1 VTSLGASRR
10 PLLRAAAIVALVAA
24 SLLGPAGASPV
35 LAADDGLT
43 LASTSSYGLV
53 PDKGLVHVTVDVTAT
68 NNKANLVQQVPG
80 GTRITR
86 YIYDSAAIAVQSEA
100 TGIRAAGGK
109 RALTTKVTPA
119 DGYSRVQVN
128 FRGDLQY
135 QQVTSFR
142 VEYDLPGGAPRS
154 DSDIRVGSAFAT
166 FYVWAFG
173 DRGDVSIVIPAGFEV
188 ETSGS
193 TVAKN
198 VKDGVTT
205 LTATGI
211 ADPTEWYAVVVA
223 DRHDSLTQDRLDLK
237 GGEHVVVRAWPED
250 VEWRTRVRDLL
261 RLGLPVLVDKIGLDW
276 PVEGDIEVAEVH
288 TPLLEGYAGVYYTAE
303 DRIEISE
310 DLDEL
315 TIVHEASHAWFNP
328 DLFVGRWI
336 NEGFADEYA
345 SRVLDEVSVGGLGPD
360 TVTPTSKGAI
370 ELNLWTHPG
379 RIADEKTDEREHFG
393 YEASWTVVRT
403 LLDEIGEESMRAV
416 LAAAR
421 ANETAYRGAGKP
433 ETVAIKNDWRR
444 FLDLLEEAGG
454 SDGAED
460 VFRNWIVSDE
470 QVALLDARR
479 DARAAYASLLDA
491 SKGWQPGYAI
501 RDPLGR
507 WEFGRAT
514 TEIGEAS
521 SILALRDEIA
531 THAAELSVAPP
542 TTLRVA
548 YEGATDGLESVRS
561 LAETQLATAT
571 DLDAAAA
578 KVAAERDVFASIG
591 LIGEDPGAGLAA
603 ASAAFSAGDTAV
615 ADAGADSVVAVITG
629 AADAG
634 RTRMLVGGLAGVGV
648 IVLGAGGVFAV
659 YRRRRQPLIRP
670 MMTWGAAPSPGES
683 VTSVTRGPSASVD
696 DRAAAAALRTSALL
710 AKFRAEPTATLPDP
724 PNQTD
729 PYATLGGPRPPE
741 AVGDSPAE
749 PEHAEGDDR

>member
-1 VTSLGASRR
+1 MGGTQR
-10 PLLRAAAIVALVAA
+10 PLLRVAAIVALVAA
-24 SLLGPAGASPV
+24 SLLGPVGASPV
-35 LAADDGLT
+35 LAADDALS

-100 TGIRAAGGK
+100 TAIRASAGK
-109 RALTTKVTPA
+109 RALTTKVTAA

-128 FRGDLQY
+128 FRGDLPY
-135 QQVTSFR
+135 QQSTGFR

-154 DSDIRVGSAFAT
+154 ASDIRVGSAFAT

-193 TVAKN
+193 TVARN

-223 DRHDSLTQDRLDLK
+223 DRHDSLTKDRLDLE

-250 VEWRTRVRDLL
+250 TEWRTRVRDLL
-261 RLGLPVLVDKIGLDW
+261 RLGLPALVDKIGLDW

-288 TPLLEGYAGVYYTAE
+288 TPLLEGYAGVYYTTE

-345 SRVLDEVSVGGLGPD
+345 SRVLDEVSVGGLAPD

-403 LLDEIGEESMRAV
+403 LLDEIGEEKMRAV

-433 ETVAIKNDWRR
+433 EAVAIKNDWRR

-454 SDGAED
+454 SDEAEE

-470 QVALLDARR
+470 QVALLDSRR

-491 SKGWQPGYAI
+491 SDGWKAGYVI

-507 WEFGRAT
+507 WEFARAT

-521 SILALRDEIA
+521 AILALRDEIA
-531 THAAELSVAPP
+531 TRAAELSVAPP

-548 YEGATDGLESVRS
+548 YEGATEDLEAVHA

-571 DLDAAAA
+571 DLDTAAA
-578 KVAAERDVFASIG
+578 KVAAARDVFASIG
-591 LIGEDPGAGLAA
+591 LIGEDPGAALAA
-603 ASAAFSAGDTAV
+603 ASASFSAGDTAA
-615 ADAGADSVVAVITG
+615 ADAGADSVAAVMTG

-634 RTRMLVGGLAGVGV
+634 RTRALIGGLAGVGL
-648 IVLGAGGVFAV
+648 IGLGAGGAV
-659 YRRRRQPLIRP
+659 AMRRRRQAFIGP
-670 MMTWGAAPSPGES
+670 MMPWAPASS
-683 VTSVTRGPSASVD
+683 VTAETLDPTTIVD
-696 DRAAAAALRTSALL
+696 DRAAAAADRTSDLL
-710 AKFRAEPTATLPDP
+710 AKFRAGGTATPPEP
-724 PNQTD
+724 PNPTD
-729 PYATLGGPRPPE
+729 PYATLGDPRPQEP
-741 AVGDSPAE
+741 VGDAPAE
-749 PEHAEGDDR
+749 PEHVEGDDR

>member
-1 VTSLGASRR
+1 MSSLGASRR
-10 PLLRAAAIVALVAA
+10 PLLRAATIVAVLAA
-24 SLLGPAGASPV
+24 CLLGPTGASPV

-43 LASTSSYGLV
+43 LASTSSYGLI
-53 PDKGLVHVTVDVTAT
+53 PDKGLVHVIVDVTAT
-68 NNKANLVQQVPG
+68 NNKANLVQQLPG

-100 TGIRAAGGK
+100 TGIRASAGK

-128 FRGDLQY
+128 FRGDLPY
-135 QQVTSFR
+135 QQSTGFR

-154 DSDIRVGSAFAT
+154 DSDIRIGSAFAT

-173 DRGDVSIVIPAGFEV
+173 DGGDVTIVIPAGFEV
-188 ETSGS
+188 QTSGS
-193 TVAKN
+193 TVAKTVN
-198 VKDGVTT
+198 DGVTT
-205 LTATGI
+205 LRATGI
-211 ADPTEWYAVVVA
+211 ADATQWYAVVVA
-223 DRHDSLTQDRLDLK
+223 DRHESLTQDRLDLE

-261 RLGLPVLVDKIGLDW
+261 RLGLPVLVNKIGLDW

-288 TPLLEGYAGVYYTAE
+288 TPLLEGYAGVYYTTE

-336 NEGFADEYA
+336 SEGFADEYA
-345 SRVLDEVSVGGLGPD
+345 SRVLDEVSGGGLAPD
-360 TVTPTSKGAI
+360 AETPTSKGAI

-379 RIADEKTDEREHFG
+379 RIADDKTDEREHFG

-421 ANETAYRGAGKP
+421 ANETAYPGAGKP

-454 SDGAED
+454 SNGAEAL
-460 VFRNWIVSDE
+460 FRNWIVSDE

-479 DARAAYASLLDA
+479 DARSAYASLMGA
-491 SKGWQPGYAI
+491 SDGWMAGYVI

-521 SILALRDEIA
+521 AILALRDEIA
-531 THAAELSVAPP
+531 IRAAELSVAPP

-548 YEGATDGLESVRS
+548 YEGAIDGLESVHA

-591 LIGEDPGAGLAA
+591 LIGEDPGASLAA
-603 ASAAFSAGDTAV
+603 ASAAFSAGDTAA
-615 ADAGADSVVAVITG
+615 ADAGADSVAAVMAR

-634 RTRMLVGGLAGVGV
+634 RTRALVGGLAGVGL
-648 IVLGAGGVFAV
+648 IVLGAGAVVGV
-659 YRRRRQPLIRP
+659 RRRRLPFVGP
-670 MMTWGAAPSPGES
+670 MMTWAPAQAPDDPVEARAVAA
-683 VTSVTRGPSASVD
+683 THQ
-696 DRAAAAALRTSALL
+696 TSALL
-710 AKFRAEPTATLPDP
+710 AKFRAAASPPPLPEP

-729 PYATLGGPRPPE
+729 PYATLGDPRPPE
-741 AVGDSPAE
+741 PVVEAPAE
-749 PEHAEGDDR
+749 PDHLEGDDR

>member
-1 VTSLGASRR
+1 MGATGR

-35 LAADDGLT
+35 LAADDALS

-68 NNKANLVQQVPG
+68 NNKPNKVQQTPN
-80 GTRITR
+80 GTLTTR
-86 YIYDSAAIAVQSEA
+86 YFYDSAAIAVQSEA
-100 TGIRAAGGK
+100 TAIRASAGK
-109 RALTTKVTPA
+109 RALTTKVSAA

-135 QQVTSFR
+135 QQSTGFR

-173 DRGDVSIVIPAGFEV
+173 DRGDVSIVIPAGFDV

-205 LTATGI
+205 LSATGI

-223 DRHDSLTQDRLDLK
+223 DRHDSLTQDRLDLE

-336 NEGFADEYA
+336 NEGYADEYA
-345 SRVLDEVSVGGLGPD
+345 SRVLDDVSVGGLGPD

-403 LLDEIGEESMRAV
+403 LLDEVGEEKMRVV

-421 ANETAYRGAGKP
+421 ANETAYPGAGKP
-433 ETVAIKNDWRR
+433 ETVTIKNDWRR
-444 FLDLLEEAGG
+444 FLDLLEGAAG
-454 SDGAED
+454 SDDAED
-460 VFRNWIVSDE
+460 VFRKWIVSDE
-470 QVALLDARR
+470 QVPLLDARR
-479 DARAAYASLLDA
+479 DARAAYASLLAAGD
-491 SKGWQPGYAI
+491 GWQPGYVI

-521 SILALRDEIA
+521 AILALRDEIA
-531 THAAELSVAPP
+531 TRATELSVAPP
-542 TTLRVA
+542 TTLRAA
-548 YEGATDGLESVRS
+548 YEGATDGLESVHA

-578 KVAAERDVFASIG
+578 RVAAERDVFASIG
-591 LIGEDPGAGLAA
+591 LIGEDPSAALAA
-603 ASAAFSAGDTAV
+603 AAAAFSAGDTAT
-615 ADAGADSVVAVITG
+615 ADAGADSVTAVMTG

-634 RTRMLVGGLAGVGV
+634 RTRALVGGLAGVGV
-648 IVLGAGGVFAV
+648 VALGVGGAFAV
-659 YRRRRQPLIRP
+659 YRRRRQPFVGPI
-670 MMTWGAAPSPGES
+670 MTWAPAPAVEP
-683 VTSVTRGPSASVD
+683 VAEAPDPSASAD
-696 DRAAAAALRTSALL
+696 DRAAAAADRTSAIL
-710 AKFRAEPTATLPDP
+710 AKFRAEPTVPFPEP
-724 PNQTD
+724 PNPTD
-729 PYATLGGPRPPE
+729 PYATLGDPRPPE
-741 AVGDSPAE
+741 PIGDAPAE
-749 PEHAEGDDR
+749 PEQVEGDDR